1 MEWLFFG
8 KTVNILDIDPECF
21 EINDFKRCKDG
32 TTICN
37 LCYFDKI
44 GVPHIVF
51 DNIDCC
57 FKKSMKNSD
66 FRFLIFFADGKNKN
80 MIFNYGKIIKKIED
94 EIFSFIDEFEDE
106 KFIFDCDFMS
116 FKFKTDDNIVYN
128 KIINIPVCVISV
140 HSITEKKLNYYTNF
154 KLQKCLYE
162 NESF

>member
-1 MEWLFFG
+1 
-8 KTVNILDIDPECF
+8 
-21 EINDFKRCKDG
+21 
-32 TTICN
+32 
-37 LCYFDKI
+37 
-44 GVPHIVF
+44 
-51 DNIDCC
+51 
-57 FKKSMKNSD
+57 MKNSD

-106 KFIFDCDFMS
+106 KFIFDRDFMS
-116 FKFKTDDNIVYN
+116 FKFKTDDNVAYN
-128 KIINIPVCVISV
+128 KIINIPVCVISL